1 MLEHFRNNKK
11 SLRLRYRR
19 LLDGEYKWVELVV
32 SKSKDYSE
40 DIPVF
45 IFYLREVRYIYEDT
59 MVSEIEK
66 KKPTIYS
73 QGK

>member
-1 MLEHFRNNKK
+1 M
-11 SLRLRYRR
+11 RLRYRR

-40 DIPVF
+40 DVPIF

-59 MVSEIEK
+59 MAPEIEK
-66 KKPTIYS
+66 
-73 QGK
+73 

>member
-11 SLRLRYRR
+11 SLRLRHRR

-45 IFYLREVRYIYEDT
+45 IFYLREVRYIYEHT
-59 MVSEIEK
+59 MVSETK
-66 KKPTIYS
+66 KEE
-73 QGK
+73 

>member
-1 MLEHFRNNKK
+1 MNISEIIK

-19 LLDGEYKWVELVV
+19 LLDGEYKWVEMTV

-45 IFYLREVRYIYEDT
+45 IFYLREVRYIYENT
-59 MVSEIEK
+59 IISETK
-66 KKPTIYS
+66 K
-73 QGK
+73 